1 VWVSN
6 QVRSSTPWHRVW
18 ATDFWGGHIASPNS
32 HKSYRPLTVLSFRL
46 DESLYGLEDPHSAA
60 GFRITGSALHAGVTL
75 LVVHLAR
82 HGGGPNDYY
91 NAVSTLI
98 HAISVLLQRSLQSLG
113 GFMASIIC
121 LLAAVVSRESGVAT
135 GAVLL
140 LLEAYT
146 ECLPGKRKQEEGR
159 VVVVDG
165 PTILVEAVDPRTVP
179 VAGLKEAPKPGKASK
194 LGSMDLLGAV
204 LGEASREPLAEGTG
218 SCWEEAATTS
228 GRNGRRT
235 WKRWLQ
241 WKRSTKPEAVPSD
254 ADPLHEGAQ
263 RNPARALR
271 RSCCL
276 RDLSGGSRRI
286 GAGT

>member
-1 VWVSN
+1 M
-6 QVRSSTPWHRVW
+6 Q
-18 ATDFWGGHIASPNS
+18 GSPS
-32 HKSYRPLTVLSFRL
+32 LSFI
-46 DESLYGLEDPHSAA
+46 SL
-60 GFRITGSALHAGVTL
+60 VT
-75 LVVHLAR
+75 
-82 HGGGPNDYY
+82 GGGPNDYY
-91 NAVSTLI
+91 NAISTLI
-98 HAISVLLQRSLQSLG
+98 HAISVLFQRSLQSLG

-121 LLAAVVSRESGVAT
+121 LLAAVVSSESGVAT

-146 ECLPGKRKQEEGR
+146 ECLPGKRKQEQGR